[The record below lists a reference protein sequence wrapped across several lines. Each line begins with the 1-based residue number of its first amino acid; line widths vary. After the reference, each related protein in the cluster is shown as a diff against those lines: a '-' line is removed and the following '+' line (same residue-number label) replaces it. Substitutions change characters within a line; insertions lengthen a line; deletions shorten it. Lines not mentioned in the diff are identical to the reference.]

1 MGGSMTAQTLSAFV
15 VFALCSSSSL
25 YAQPAKVA
33 GTLTVNATKIPLQHI
48 LAVSYETPSQGRVI
62 SVLVS
67 DKPVNPKTFQEYT
80 RIGPG
85 EKYVPGMVTGAW
97 VTMHNDKEL
106 SGFSF
111 TLRADRTLMLSDVLV
126 GGDAN
131 RFGLTNEYP
140 VLDIYVERAADFRP
154 GADQGSHR
162 LGHAESRTRRHVRR
176 CRNAARKVTSSKGPP
191 EQDDAGSGFR
201 DRTSEEVAGIRS
213 SLRRCARGVGR
224 VYWDG
229 LDSSPV
235 VATTMA
241 VVATAPAAMRVTTRA
256 VAIPPTSWSRPP

>member
-1 MGGSMTAQTLSAFV
+1 MTAQTLSVLV

-48 LAVSYETPSQGRVI
+48 MAVSYETPSQGRVI

-67 DKPVNPKTFQEYT
+67 DKPVNPKTFQDYT

-111 TLRADRTLMLSDVLV
+111 TIRADRTMMLNDVLV

-131 RFGLTNEYP
+131 RFGLINEYL
-140 VLDIYVERAADFRP
+140 VLEITSNAPRISGRVRTKDPIVAATQKVGLDVTF
-154 GADQGSHR
+154 D
-162 LGHAESRTRRHVRR
+162 
-176 CRNAARKVTSSKGPP
+176 AAVTSLGK
-191 EQDDAGSGFR
+191 
-201 DRTSEEVAGIRS
+201 
-213 SLRRCARGVGR
+213 
-224 VYWDG
+224 
-229 LDSSPV
+229 
-235 VATTMA
+235 
-241 VVATAPAAMRVTTRA
+241 
-256 VAIPPTSWSRPP
+256 